1 MYIELR
7 EDMYQPGLLTA
18 TEKVWRIG

>member
-18 TEKVWRIG
+18 TEKVWRVG